1 MNRHYLLDTNIVMF
15 FFLNP
20 KDLIRKV
27 QNRLND
33 SNNIFYVSTT
43 SVKEIIHLYNS
54 GKIKKSRWKRAEDI
68 VPDIE
73 SAHFELLPVK
83 REHFVTY
90 ATLSTPKEHNDPND
104 HIIISQAITE
114 RMILISSDRKFMQ
127 YINQDLRFI
136 FNDR

>member
-83 REHFVTY
+83 REHLVTY